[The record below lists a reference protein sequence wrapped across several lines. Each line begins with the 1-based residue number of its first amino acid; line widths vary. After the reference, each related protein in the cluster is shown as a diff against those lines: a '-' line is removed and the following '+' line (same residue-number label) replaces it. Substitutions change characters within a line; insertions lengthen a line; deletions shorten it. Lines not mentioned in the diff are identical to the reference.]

1 MAKYVDI
8 VFRHWIRFLLLAL
21 LVPAAFTVV
30 SLTVG
35 KMHQASADMWVESPA
50 YFGSA
55 AAATGWNPYSTP
67 SQNQADVLLQL
78 LQTRDFQDGVGAR
91 LAASG
96 SVTRPQDRDA
106 IIRSMPRQ
114 VKVTSPGSH
123 LVAISYTC
131 QVPALCLEVLNDT
144 LELFRQRVVQ
154 LQQQD
159 AQGASTYLTS
169 QLQSAQKTVAASEDA
184 VRQYL
189 KAHPRLTLADAP
201 STPDLLLLIDQR
213 DRDRSQVTALAQEL
227 SQAQLIGLG
236 AAGAVNTISRV
247 IDPARLGQDPI
258 GLGAI
263 QRALL
268 VWLACFTAAVIY
280 LMILAAADR
289 AARDPRDL
297 ERRMGLPVVAN
308 IPRFRHMEKLW

>member
-8 VFRHWIRFLLLAL
+8 VFRHWIRFLLLVL
-21 LVPAAFTVV
+21 LVPGAFTVA
-30 SLTVG
+30 SLTMG
-35 KMHQASADMWVESPA
+35 KVHQ
-50 YFGSA
+50 GSA
-55 AAATGWNPYSTP
+55 AMWVQSPPAFGSPAPATGWNPYATP
-67 SQNQADVLLQL
+67 SQNQADVLQQL
-78 LQTRDFQDGVGAR
+78 LQTRDFQDAVGAR

-96 SVTRPQDRDA
+96 SVTQPQEREGM
-106 IIRSMPRQ
+106 IRSLPRQ

-159 AQGASTYLTS
+159 AQGASTSLPP
-169 QLQSAQKTVAASEDA
+169 QLRNAQKTASASGDA
-184 VRQYL
+184 LRQYL
-189 KAHPRLTLADAP
+189 KANPRVTLADAP
-201 STPDLLLLIDQR
+201 STPELLLLVDQR
-213 DRDRSQVTALAQEL
+213 DRDQSQVTALAQEL

-236 AAGAVNTISRV
+236 AAGALSTSSRV
-247 IDPARLGQDPI
+247 IDPARLAQDPI
-258 GLGAI
+258 SLGAI

-280 LMILAAADR
+280 LLILAAADR

-297 ERRMGLPVVAN
+297 ERRTGLPVVAN
-308 IPRFRHMEKLW
+308 IPRLPHMEKLW